1 MAATRHCESVLRLP
15 QSACYRALLS
25 LLLRVK
31 HWNVSYRNTAE
42 NPEAWGRWRSVV
54 QTRSLKT
61 QPSTQM
67 TQQPQKQCPAGWTK
81 EKHLQICICERV
93 WRCKDDPRLISF
105 HLRKLIWRQSPN
117 CHNKYKSCT
126 FKCNRRT
133 WLERRESTRI
143 DRKKDFQGAKCC
155 RNKIREIIFEIYIF
169 VLAPGVLKK
178 NSFFHSGFSD
188 TFPAGVVVSCFDE
201 FATFTEHWSHISIL
215 LAICQDRAGRARDRP
230 VCERMASMFEPLCIR
245 QSFQLVELFQNGAC
259 NFQNVSWPWRICR
272 TSHF

>member
-1 MAATRHCESVLRLP
+1 MAATRHCKSILRLP
-15 QSACYRALLS
+15 QSACCRALWS

-61 QPSTQM
+61 QPSTQT

-81 EKHLQICICERV
+81 EKHLHICIWA

-133 WLERRESTRI
+133 WLEQRESTRI
-143 DRKKDFQGAKCC
+143 DRKKYFQSAKCC

-169 VLAPGVLKK
+169 C
-178 NSFFHSGFSD
+178 SS
-188 TFPAGVVVSCFDE
+188 AGCF
-201 FATFTEHWSHISIL
+201 
-215 LAICQDRAGRARDRP
+215 
-230 VCERMASMFEPLCIR
+230 
-245 QSFQLVELFQNGAC
+245 
-259 NFQNVSWPWRICR
+259 
-272 TSHF
+272 